1 MDDKLTALNSEAQ
14 VQRTLYQCPR
24 CDHEQESQEEP
35 ERCPVCS
42 FHGLPDGR
50 WIMKMVS

>member
-1 MDDKLTALNSEAQ
+1 MSENLAKFAPPIT
-14 VQRTLYQCPR
+14 VFRCPR
-24 CDHEQESQEEP
+24 CDDEQQSEQEP

-50 WIMKMVS
+50 WIMEMLT